1 MPSDKNVIALWGPS
15 GSGKTW
21 LVESFL
27 KSLRLLDHDEDT
39 DWEYASKI
47 ADTDDDTFLAM
58 EAPPVEPTLGP
69 QTQDYLVTRRPK
81 LPTSLRAK
89 TVINTHTHR
98 LQVRDIQGD
107 WTWNRDS
114 QDANVQLTT
123 SVNFEG
129 ATAVIIALDH
139 TLIKGYSESQGP
151 ARQNP
156 PIELSSPQDDIDYTL
171 DEDNNRGTTE
181 QDDIDYTSE
190 ENYNGGA
197 SREDWVDR
205 VRSLATELRKT
216 KKEFRIAICVT
227 KIDQCNVRQW
237 DASQV
242 IESLYGPRMKELI
255 TDLGKYFSVK
265 EFCVSSAGFLADNME
280 TPNFDQATAE
290 IRDEDNWRPYNV
302 HAPFFWIFEEQE
314 RKRLADQ
321 GNWLA
326 KLLFREHRLRM
337 HAPYPRT
344 DV

>member
-1 MPSDKNVIALWGPS
+1 MPSDENVIALWGPS

-21 LVESFL
+21 LVR
-27 KSLRLLDHDEDT
+27 SLRQSLGLFNNDEDL
-39 DWEYASKI
+39 DWEFTVQDV
-47 ADTDDDTFLAM
+47 DTGDEILLST
-58 EAPPVEPTLGP
+58 EAPPLEATLGP
-69 QTQDYLVTRRPK
+69 DPRQYLVTRRPK
-81 LPTSLRAK
+81 PPASRRPRTI
-89 TVINTHTHR
+89 VNTHTHH

-114 QDANVQLTT
+114 QDGITRDTT
-123 SVNFEG
+123 RVNFEN
-129 ATAVIIALDH
+129 ATAIIIALDH
-139 TLIKGYSESQGP
+139 TLLNKST
-151 ARQNP
+151 ARNIP
-156 PIELSSPQDDIDYTL
+156 TTELSST
-171 DEDNNRGTTE
+171 

-290 IRDEDNWRPYNV
+290 IRDKDNWRPYKV
-302 HAPFFWIFEEQE
+302 HAPFFWLFEEQE
-314 RKRLADQ
+314 RERLAGQ
-321 GNWLA
+321 GNSLA
-326 KLLFREHRLRM
+326 KLLFSEHRLRM
-337 HAPYPRT
+337 HAPYPGT